1 MLCVFLQGSLNTRW
15 KPPRRLKKTH
25 MFSAVMT
32 RLTWRYRDRELI
44 TASSFKFL
52 KAGNMSWTLGLDS
65 KSLKQNH
72 SRTSLLTLNN
82 GNSIHVYFRYEFYSH
97 FASYTKQSL
106 SNTHNKTHL
115 HSCKSPSS
123 SSVELS
129 YHEGSPRTFAFESK
143 FAQNNDPI
151 GKKTGKTRKLMV
163 SRLRTKRPEKAFLL
177 SIKLLIVF
185 YFSGSSLKP
194 GARFLATCSSTAL
207 VKT

>member
-1 MLCVFLQGSLNTRW
+1 MKTSASFKENTA
-15 KPPRRLKKTH
+15 
-25 MFSAVMT
+25 FSSAVMT
-32 RLTWRYRDRELI
+32 RLTWRYRDRELS
-44 TASSFKFL
+44 TASSFKLL

-97 FASYTKQSL
+97 FASYAKQSL

-123 SSVELS
+123 SSVELC
-129 YHEGSPRTFAFESK
+129 YHEGSPRAFAFESQ

-163 SRLRTKRPEKAFLL
+163 SRLRTKRPEKTFLL

-185 YFSGSSLKP
+185 ISRVPL
-194 GARFLATCSSTAL
+194 
-207 VKT
+207 

>member
-1 MLCVFLQGSLNTRW
+1 MLCVFLPGSLNTRW

-25 MFSAVMT
+25 IFSAVMT

-72 SRTSLLTLNN
+72 SRTSVLTLNN

-163 SRLRTKRPEKAFLL
+163 SRLRTKRPEKTFLL
-177 SIKLLIVF
+177 SNKLLIVF
-185 YFSGSSLKP
+185 ISRVPL
-194 GARFLATCSSTAL
+194 
-207 VKT
+207 